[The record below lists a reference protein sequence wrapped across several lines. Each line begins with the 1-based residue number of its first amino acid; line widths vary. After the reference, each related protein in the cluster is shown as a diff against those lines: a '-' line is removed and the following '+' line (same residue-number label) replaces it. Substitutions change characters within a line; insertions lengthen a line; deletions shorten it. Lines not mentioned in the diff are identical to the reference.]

1 MPGEVVHPNV
11 ELGAAGGLLLEV
23 AAATLTSQFT
33 TLAATAPTA
42 DSISYSYRCPS
53 GANPLA
59 NGNGLVLWQ
68 DQEAVFDGTPLLTGP
83 VPTTSSSGQPVLP
96 VDEGLQSDYYV
107 VAYCTDGTPTTT
119 VATAEIMPDG
129 SAGEQLTSTVSL
141 KVISTGSVTV
151 GYSFPPGYWPKSFGN
166 RLGLYEGQQ
175 GAFHLPAG
183 QITPFPSDDNI
194 GSVAINHQFIRATWY
209 TIVYFAGARP
219 QDAAGFVRFQ
229 TA

>member
-1 MPGEVVHPNV
+1 MPGEFVHPNV

-23 AAATLTSQFT
+23 AAATLTAQFT
-33 TLAATAPTA
+33 TLAATAPTTNA
-42 DSISYSYRCPS
+42 ISYSYRCPS

-83 VPTTSSSGQPVLP
+83 VPATSSSGQPAWP
-96 VDEGLQSDYYV
+96 VDLQSDYYV

-129 SAGEQLTSTVSL
+129 SAGEQLTSTVSI
-141 KVISTGSVTV
+141 KVISTGSVIV
-151 GYSFPPGYWPKSFGN
+151 DYSFPPGYWPKSFGN

-175 GAFHLPAG
+175 GAFHLPPG
-183 QITPFPSDDNI
+183 LITPFPGDDNI
-194 GSVAINHQFIRATWY
+194 GSVAINKPLLRSTWY

-219 QDAAGFVRFQ
+219 QDAAGFLRFQ